1 MKKQFLSLSYFLL
14 AAISIGFISSCG
26 GGDEEVVVVNP
37 SNTNTTSAGI
47 DLKSIPDSLGGEGFD
62 VWSVAHGW
70 ETNKDI
76 PIYGDP
82 AAKKGGS
89 MSYAFQEFP
98 TALRPIGKDSRF
110 QIVSVISGLVYETL
124 LGMDTKTLKM
134 LPSLATHWKVSD
146 DKKTYTFRIDPRS
159 KFSDGTPVTADDVVA
174 SYDIHADPTIE
185 DPTTNERFSAGFERP
200 VKISPLMVSV
210 KAKKE
215 SWRSLIDFSNG
226 LYIFPSKYLNKLGG
240 GKDFL
245 AKYKDDMIPG
255 TGPYTLDKS
264 QTKEGE
270 LLVMKRRTDW
280 WSKDDPGVV
289 GVYNFDE
296 LRFPIVLDEKLLL
309 EKAKKGEV
317 DIYSV
322 NRSSWWKDEFDPAK
336 NDNVKR
342 GLLQRRKIYNFD
354 PKGTMGFALNSR
366 EEPFNDI
373 KVRQAIANLWNVDQL
388 IEKLFF
394 NEYERVSSYFQGS
407 VYANPNDKLM
417 PYNPTQAVKLL
428 TEAGWAKKAGEPW
441 LSKNGKIFEID
452 LAIFDPSQERIYTPF
467 QDDLKKVG
475 IKLNLVQL
483 TPQAGFQKVM
493 DHQFKIHSQNWTG
506 TIFPQPDDIFSSK
519 SADKK
524 ETANITGL
532 KNKEID
538 ALADA
543 YEKEYN
549 PAKRIAL
556 CQKMDS
562 IAVLQNQYAFGWVAP
577 YTFRGVFW
585 NKFEMPKTGFA
596 YGGDHLSNIFA
607 YWWYDADK
615 DAKLKEAMAD
625 KSKKLPVGTLDVD
638 AYGRKSKK

>member
-1 MKKQFLSLSYFLL
+1 MIGKLL
-14 AAISIGFISSCG
+14 LTASAALLFSFPVLAQDVTPVHGLAMHGAPKYAADFQHL
-26 GGDEEVVVVNP
+26 DYVNP
-37 SNTNTTSAGI
+37 DAPKGGTLRLSELTTF
-47 DLKSIPDSLGGEGFD
+47 DSLNGYIIKGVAAAGLGYIHETLLTPSLDEPFTEYGLIAETVEVPEDRSWVIFNLRPQAKWHD
-62 VWSVAHGW
+62 GKAITAEDVVWSFNTLVTEGAPSFKAYYHNVKSAEVLSPAKVKFTFDMAGNMELPLIVGQMPILPKHFYTDGTHKFSESSLTPPLGSGPYKIGKVAPGRSIEYDRVTDW
-70 ETNKDI
+70 WGKD
-76 PIYGDP
+76 DP
-82 AAKKGGS
+82 AA
-89 MSYAFQEFP
+89 
-98 TALRPIGKDSRF
+98 
-110 QIVSVISGLVYETL
+110 
-124 LGMDTKTLKM
+124 
-134 LPSLATHWKVSD
+134 
-146 DKKTYTFRIDPRS
+146 
-159 KFSDGTPVTADDVVA
+159 
-174 SYDIHADPTIE
+174 
-185 DPTTNERFSAGFERP
+185 
-200 VKISPLMVSV
+200 
-210 KAKKE
+210 
-215 SWRSLIDFSNG
+215 
-226 LYIFPSKYLNKLGG
+226 
-240 GKDFL
+240 
-245 AKYKDDMIPG
+245 
-255 TGPYTLDKS
+255 
-264 QTKEGE
+264 
-270 LLVMKRRTDW
+270 
-280 WSKDDPGVV
+280 V
-289 GVYNFDE
+289 GVYNFAE

-407 VYANPNDKLM
+407 VCANPNDKLM

-607 YWWYDADK
+607 YWWYNADK